1 MSLSVRYNPGVALRA
16 RTPDET
22 AADLSRLQRVVARD
36 PTALG
41 ELYDE
46 HSRLLF
52 GLILRILKDREEAEE
67 VLQEVFVQAWTRAST
82 YNLQL
87 GSPVGWLVGIA
98 RNRAIDRVRAN
109 SVRIRTAD
117 AVPEPPPVETPE
129 LSAAVG
135 EKRRDVQR
143 ALDALPVD
151 QRELIELAYFLGFT
165 HSELAARFSLPLGTV
180 KTRIR
185 TGMLSLRGQLEARLM
200 GQ

>member
-1 MSLSVRYNPGVALRA
+1 MCLSVRYNPGVSLRA

-52 GLILRILKDREEAEE
+52 GLILRILKDRGEAEE

-143 ALDALPVD
+143 ALDALPAD